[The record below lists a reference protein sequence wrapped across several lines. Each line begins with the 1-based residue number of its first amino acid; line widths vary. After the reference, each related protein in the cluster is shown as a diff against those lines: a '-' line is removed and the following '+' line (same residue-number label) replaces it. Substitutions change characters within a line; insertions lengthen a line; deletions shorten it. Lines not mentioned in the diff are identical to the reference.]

1 MNVYLYASNN
11 VYRNLLTTGKAV
23 LLEIYFNVNEMHRIK
38 KNYKKNY
45 IWKYKF
51 FLEKGGM
58 RCKCCIC
65 IKCLHATFSL
75 KMLQIGRKCK
85 AHPGKKISHYKPVI
99 AFLAGTHY
107 GQKCQKW
114 PK

>member
-45 IWKYKF
+45 IWKCKF

-65 IKCLHATFSL
+65 IKSLHATFSL
-75 KMLQIGRKCK
+75 KMLQIGRKCIFLTKSDFNVCAYVCMK
-85 AHPGKKISHYKPVI
+85 AIKILQKECKKKYS
-99 AFLAGTHY
+99 
-107 GQKCQKW
+107 
-114 PK
+114 